1 MAKEE
6 NYDTDS
12 NFPLFLHL

>member
-12 NFPLFLHL
+12 NFQLVLHL